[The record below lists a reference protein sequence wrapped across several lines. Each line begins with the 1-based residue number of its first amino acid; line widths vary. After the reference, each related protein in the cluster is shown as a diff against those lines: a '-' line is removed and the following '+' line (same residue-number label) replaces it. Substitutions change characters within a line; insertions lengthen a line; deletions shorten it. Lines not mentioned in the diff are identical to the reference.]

1 MTSNART
8 KLNTNSNTND
18 DTKSFN
24 YNYKKRGTNH
34 LQKRASLFFAAI
46 VLSAS
51 ALFGGNY
58 ILNTNKSADISTVT
72 SAPANT
78 TLSVTFLNVGQGNCV
93 IAESN
98 GHYMLIDGGNSEY
111 SSKVVSYLHDLNI
124 TALDYIVISHYDAD
138 HLSGIIGVL
147 NNFNVTKVISPD
159 YEADTKT
166 YGSYISIMNKKSY
179 TAIHPSIGDIYNL
192 GGATFKIVSP
202 IKYSYEDENNN
213 SVGIRLTDG
222 AHSFLILGDAE
233 VQSESDIINSG
244 EDLSCDVYMVSHHG
258 SSNSSTNALLDI
270 ANPSVAVI
278 SVGKNDYGHPTEQ
291 TLNRLSSHNISILR
305 TDQDGTI
312 IAYSGK
318 DFLEWN
324 VNFDTKS
331 IKKEAVS
338 NNSTE
343 TSYIGNKNSLK
354 FHLPTCP
361 NLPAVGNQVYF
372 DSREDAVDSGYSPC
386 GVCKP

>member
-1 MTSNART
+1 MTSNAND
-8 KLNTNSNTND
+8 NTESSNHNF
-18 DTKSFN
+18 S
-24 YNYKKRGTNH
+24 KRGTQH
-34 LQKRASLFFAAI
+34 FQKRASLFF
-46 VLSAS
+46 VTLLLVAS

-58 ILNTNKSADISTVT
+58 LLNPDNNSNISTVS

-78 TLSVTFLNVGQGNCV
+78 SLSVTFLDVGQGNCV
-93 IAESN
+93 IVESN

-124 TALDYIVISHYDAD
+124 TTLDYIVISHYDAD
-138 HLSGIIGVL
+138 HLSGIVGVL
-147 NNFNVTKVISPD
+147 NNYNVTKVISPD
-159 YEADTKT
+159 YESDTKT
-166 YGSYISIMNKKSY
+166 YDSYISIMDKKDL
-179 TAIHPSIGDIYNL
+179 TAIHPSIGDEFYL
-192 GGATFKIVSP
+192 GNATFKIVSP
-202 IKYSYEDENNN
+202 VKYTYNDENNN

-222 AHSFLILGDAE
+222 SHSFLLLGDAE
-233 VQSESDIINSG
+233 SQSESDIINSG
-244 EDLSCDVYMVSHHG
+244 IDLSCDVYMVSHHG

-331 IKKEAVS
+331 IKKEATSIV
-338 NNSTE
+338 STE
-343 TSYIGNKNSLK
+343 ASYIGNKNSLK

-361 NLPAVGNQVYF
+361 NLPATSNQIYF
-372 DSREDAVDSGYSPC
+372 DSRQDAVSSGFSPC